1 MEASSHRS
9 KKWLVVG
16 SAGMLGQDMVRVL
29 ELSGHDVSGVT
40 RSELDVTDPSSA
52 EAGVAGF
59 DVVVN
64 CAAWTAVDDAE
75 AREGEAFAINAVG
88 AANLAKA
95 SARTGARLV
104 QISTDYVFAGSAT
117 VPYGEDQA
125 VAPRSAYGR
134 TKAAGEWAV
143 LAASAG
149 HLVVRTAW
157 LYGAGGPCFPR
168 TMARLARERDELS
181 VVADQVG
188 QPTWTV
194 DVADLVLRLV
204 DSDAP
209 GGVYHGTSAG
219 ETSWF
224 DFTRAIV
231 ESIGASVSVVPTTS
245 EAFVRP
251 APRPAYSVLSHGA
264 LEAVGVAAIG
274 DWSERWQRASAEVLG
289 A

>member
-9 KKWLVVG
+9 EKWLVVG
-16 SAGMLGQDMVRVL
+16 AAGMLGQDMVKVL
-29 ELSGHDVSGVT
+29 SQAGREVSGVT
-40 RSELDVTDPSSA
+40 RSELDVTDAVSA
-52 EAGVAGF
+52 RAGVAGF

-75 AREGEAFAINAVG
+75 SREGEAFDINAVG
-88 AANLAKA
+88 AANLARA
-95 SARTGARLV
+95 AALVGARLV

-117 VPYGEDQA
+117 APYGEDDA
-125 VAPRSAYGR
+125 LAPRSAYGR

-143 LAASAG
+143 LASSAD

-168 TMARLARERDELS
+168 TMARLARDRDELS

-194 DVADLVLRLV
+194 DLAELVVRLV
-204 DSDAP
+204 DGRVP
-209 GGVYHGTSAG
+209 GGVYHGTSSG
-219 ETSWF
+219 QTSWY
-224 DFTRAIV
+224 DFTRVIV
-231 ESIGASVSVVPTTS
+231 ESIGSTARVVPTTS
-245 EAFVRP
+245 EAFARP
-251 APRPAYSVLSHGA
+251 APRPAFSVLGHGA
-264 LEAVGVAAIG
+264 LTAVGVPPIG
-274 DWSERWQRASAEVLG
+274 SWEDRWRQASAEVLG